1 MITKVTAKALRVRD
15 ALAKYRGR
23 RANYREI
30 AADLGTTYQAVRKY
44 TSVLVID
51 GLVRK
56 TGTMRFELVDPSRAV
71 PRGMAVPEPRT
82 VVRMP
87 PQPPQPPRPLAVL
100 PPSGF
105 IAPLSR
111 ERLMGKR

>member
-15 ALAKYRGR
+15 ALAKYHNKRVDY
-23 RANYREI
+23 NEI

-56 TGTMRFELVDPSRAV
+56 TGVMHFEIVDPTRAV
-71 PRGMAVPEPRT
+71 PRAMVVPEPRV
-82 VVRMP
+82 VVRLP
-87 PQPPQPPRPLAVL
+87 PAPPALL

-105 IAPLSR
+105 IAAPSR